1 MKKTMILAACLMI
14 WPTIR
19 AQQAQNGEQLPVARL
34 EQQVLMLEN
43 AHADGVAVFTVDK
56 ELVNQL
62 AFHHKAQ
69 LTVEVNRFFV
79 LFIDN
84 QVKLVEIQN
93 VEPVIHRQLRC
104 P

>member
-1 MKKTMILAACLMI
+1 
-14 WPTIR
+14 
-19 AQQAQNGEQLPVARL
+19 
-34 EQQVLMLEN
+34 MLEN

-69 LTVEVNRFFV
+69 LAIDMDRFFV
-79 LFIDN
+79 LLVHN

-93 VEPVIHRQLRC
+93 VESVIHRQLRC

>member
-1 MKKTMILAACLMI
+1 
-14 WPTIR
+14 
-19 AQQAQNGEQLPVARL
+19 
-34 EQQVLMLEN
+34 MLEN

-69 LTVEVNRFFV
+69 LAIDIDRFFV
-79 LFIDN
+79 LFVHN

-93 VEPVIHRQLRC
+93 VESLIHCQPGRA
-104 P
+104 